1 MIFAEHKVKEGY
13 KNMLIVEPS
22 TTAVFCGF

>member
-1 MIFAEHKVKEGY
+1 MIFAEHNIKEEY

-22 TTAVFCGF
+22 ATAVFCGF